1 RSPFRVISPSIT
13 SPITLAQQQQQKQ
26 QQQQQQQQQHSVSAI
41 TVGMSTTFW
50 SAVGSAARFG
60 MAVAVVATTVASF
73 SSRVMGDDEDPL
85 SLAIWTEEE
94 GDAWWMIP

>member
-1 RSPFRVISPSIT
+1 MHPSIT
-13 SPITLAQQQQQKQ
+13 SPITLAQQQQQK
-26 QQQQQQQQQHSVSAI
+26 QQQQQQQHSVSAI